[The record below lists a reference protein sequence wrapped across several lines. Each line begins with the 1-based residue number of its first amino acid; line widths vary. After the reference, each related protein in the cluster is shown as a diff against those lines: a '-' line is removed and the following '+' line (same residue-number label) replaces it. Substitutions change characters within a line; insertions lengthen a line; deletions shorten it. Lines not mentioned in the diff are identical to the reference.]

1 MASSEEVIKK
11 LILDYVS
18 DKHYVRN
25 NTIQVYWDYRD
36 RIEDSESLKEICE
49 AGIEHF
55 ADTFDEAMYEF
66 MYRNDWDLDQWNYIF
81 QDLDFND
88 CVETAFE
95 NGDITEEDYNYYE
108 SLDFSDIRDI
118 VQDNISLD
126 MDPNHFNCDVVIT
139 LFFDGH
145 YSENYLD
152 SLISD
157 SGDHEDFYMFDE
169 EGGLLPTGSDGYYY
183 VIIQADAYK
192 FYEIYKQFKTDGK
205 SLTDEIVLTN
215 CDIAIGD
222 EDDIIASNKTVVLNK
237 KMIRELDFMSA
248 EIT

>member
-1 MASSEEVIKK
+1 MASSKEVIKK

-36 RIEDSESLKEICE
+36 HIEDFESLKEICN

-66 MYRNDWDLDQWNYIF
+66 MYRNDWDLDQWSYIF
-81 QDLDFND
+81 QDLDFDN
-88 CVETAFE
+88 CVEDAFE
-95 NGDITEEDYNYYE
+95 NGDITEEDYNYYK
-108 SLDFSDIRDI
+108 SLDYSDVRDI
-118 VQDNISLD
+118 VQDNLNLD
-126 MDPNHFNCDVVIT
+126 MDPNHFNCDVTMT
-139 LFFDGH
+139 LRFDGY

-157 SGDHEDFYMFDE
+157 SEDHEDFYTFDE
-169 EGGLLPTGSDGYYY
+169 EGGLLPTDNYYY
-183 VIIQADAYK
+183 VIIQTDAYK
-192 FYEIYKQFKTDGK
+192 FYEIYKQYKANGK
-205 SLTDEIVLTN
+205 SLTGEIVLTN

-222 EDDIIASNKTVVLNK
+222 EDDITATNKTVVLNK
-237 KMIRELDFMSA
+237 KMIRELDDMYA